1 MNTKTKVLYECSIK
15 GLTLH
20 LEEREIDMTFILENG
35 RANYILFENLTG
47 MLAGLSQNSQGG
59 KADLKDASGLQYEV
73 KSYPD
78 LETYPAEKFDLF
90 HTAASSTF
98 GPNNKGPVV
107 KKLLEAGDYGGALA
121 VCKAAGYNHTDYF
134 VYTNTAKFKPSAP
147 FRFVV
152 ISKIDV
158 LGMLE
163 WHDPRLISRRR
174 ILAECSEV
182 VKLC

>member
-1 MNTKTKVLYECSIK
+1 MNTRTRVLYECSIK

-20 LEEREIDMTFILENG
+20 LEKREIDMTFILGNG

-47 MLAGLSQNSQGG
+47 MLTGLSQNSQGG

-78 LETYPAEKFDLF
+78 IETYPETKFDLF

-107 KKLLEAGDYGGALA
+107 KRLLEAGDYSGALA
-121 VCKAAGYNHTDYF
+121 VCKEAGYDHTDYF
-134 VYTNTAKFKPSAP
+134 VYTNTAKFKPSSP
-147 FRFVV
+147 FRFVI
-152 ISKIDV
+152 ISKEDV

-163 WHDPRLISRRR
+163 NRDPRLVSRRR
-174 ILAECSEV
+174 ILGQCSEV